1 VNWGAGAQFNVSKS
15 KASYFDY
22 CVIYCEPCIIET
34 ELYDLFAGQT
44 ILIGHLKVT
53 NNEADLNATHQ
64 VDNGWYLE
72 QVHLYAGAES
82 GLQKTFKMFQYSIIF
97 YVRVH
102 LTASLKVIPSSF
114 LYILW

>member
-53 NNEADLNATHQ
+53 NNEADLNAT
-64 VDNGWYLE
+64 E